1 MDTVCKLIACAFGQ
15 FAAYC
20 YFSRRFETKCP
31 IAAVCGFFAA
41 AAAVQFA
48 VSFAGLAALNIALLF
63 ISNLCAA
70 LIIYS
75 AGIKQSLIHC
85 LLLEVLAAMSAFIIM
100 FGLPKIIGHEPPGNG
115 MLLLGISSSALYFT
129 FSYAV
134 SRHKDDMIVYS
145 VLMSML
151 SLVCA
156 AMIAGFAF
164 FPGSN
169 LVFTLISVILPLAIS
184 AVCMAHRKLVCKI
197 SNSTESLLEE
207 QRQKLNA
214 EYYAELEHQYDLRDI
229 IIHDIKGHLRTIY
242 NSGAMGAVKQ
252 FSSNKLANVIISR
265 YAHLCANSEIK
276 FNCDVRS
283 IDFSF
288 LSDSDLTI
296 LLDNILNGAY
306 KSAEKS
312 EERFIDM
319 SIGSFNEAYVVLNVR
334 HSVDGSPDIKNSERA
349 ARISKIIQKYGG
361 QASFDCADERIFAA
375 KIMFKS
381 SVVKK

>member
-31 IAAVCGFFAA
+31 IAAVCGFFVAA
-41 AAAVQFA
+41 LAVQFA
-48 VSFAGLAALNIALLF
+48 VSFAELAALNIALLF

-70 LIIYS
+70 FIIYR

-115 MLLLGISSSALYFT
+115 MILLGISSSALYFT

-145 VLMSML
+145 VLVSML

-164 FPGSN
+164 FPRSN
-169 LVFTLISVILPLAIS
+169 LVLTLISVILPLAIS

-197 SNSTESLLEE
+197 SNSTETLLEE

-229 IIHDIKGHLRTIY
+229 IIHDIKGHLRTIKQLSQNGENDRINSYIDSIY
-242 NSGAMGAVKQ
+242 NSGAMGAGRAKRTRRIRRHVPPRCVCPP
-252 FSSNKLANVIISR
+252 SS
-265 YAHLCANSEIK
+265 C
-276 FNCDVRS
+276 
-283 IDFSF
+283 
-288 LSDSDLTI
+288 
-296 LLDNILNGAY
+296 
-306 KSAEKS
+306 SAS
-312 EERFIDM
+312 M
-319 SIGSFNEAYVVLNVR
+319 PSAS
-334 HSVDGSPDIKNSERA
+334 
-349 ARISKIIQKYGG
+349 ART
-361 QASFDCADERIFAA
+361 
-375 KIMFKS
+375 
-381 SVVKK
+381 

>member
-1 MDTVCKLIACAFGQ
+1 
-15 FAAYC
+15 
-20 YFSRRFETKCP
+20 
-31 IAAVCGFFAA
+31 
-41 AAAVQFA
+41 
-48 VSFAGLAALNIALLF
+48 
-63 ISNLCAA
+63 
-70 LIIYS
+70 
-75 AGIKQSLIHC
+75 
-85 LLLEVLAAMSAFIIM
+85 MSAFIIM

-115 MLLLGISSSALYFT
+115 MILLGISSSALYFT

-145 VLMSML
+145 VLVSML

-229 IIHDIKGHLRTIY
+229 IIHDIKGHLRTIKQLSQNGENDRINSYIDSIY

-361 QASFDCADERIFAA
+361 QASFDCSDERIFAA

>member
-1 MDTVCKLIACAFGQ
+1 MI
-15 FAAYC
+15 
-20 YFSRRFETKCP
+20 
-31 IAAVCGFFAA
+31 
-41 AAAVQFA
+41 
-48 VSFAGLAALNIALLF
+48 
-63 ISNLCAA
+63 
-70 LIIYS
+70 
-75 AGIKQSLIHC
+75 
-85 LLLEVLAAMSAFIIM
+85 
-100 FGLPKIIGHEPPGNG
+100 
-115 MLLLGISSSALYFT
+115 LLGISASALYFT
-129 FSYAV
+129 FAYAV
-134 SRHKDDMIVYS
+134 SRHNDNMIAYS
-145 VLMSML
+145 VLVSLL

-169 LVFTLISVILPLAIS
+169 LILTLISVVLPLAIS
-184 AVCMAHRKLVCKI
+184 AVCLAHRKLVCKI
-197 SNSTESLLEE
+197 TNSTESLLEE

-229 IIHDIKGHLRTIY
+229 IIHDIKGQLRTIKQLSQNGENDRIKSYIDSIY

-288 LSDSDLTI
+288 FSDEDLTI
-296 LLDNILNGAY
+296 LLDNILHGAF
-306 KSAEKS
+306 KSAEES

-319 SIGSFNEAYVVLNVR
+319 NIGSFNEAYVVLNVR
-334 HSVDGSPDIKNSERA
+334 HSVDGSPDIKSSERA
-349 ARISKIIQKYGG
+349 ARISKIIQKYDG
-361 QASFDCADERIFAA
+361 QASFDCSDGQIFTA

-381 SVVKK
+381 PIANMK